1 MMACMVMA
9 CMVMARVAVDEC
21 VRGTRARLC
30 VCVGLV
36 DEWRFTRRMKIRH
49 VSMRN

>member
-21 VRGTRARLC
+21 VRGARARLC
-30 VCVGLV
+30 VCVLGWLMNG
-36 DEWRFTRRMKIRH
+36 DSRGA
-49 VSMRN
+49 